1 MMNKITFKTWIL
13 KFECVDWPIG
23 DLASDIKSD
32 RYFPKANDK
41 ETILNHLISKNASNA
56 AIETFN
62 DAWDYYLKS
71 R

>member
-1 MMNKITFKTWIL
+1 MNKNTFKAWIL
-13 KFECVDWPIG
+13 KFECVDLPIV
-23 DLASDIKSD
+23 DLAKDIKSD
-32 RYFPKANDK
+32 SNFPETNDK
-41 ETILNHLISKNASNA
+41 EVILNHLIDKNASSA

>member
-1 MMNKITFKTWIL
+1 MNKITFKTWIL
-13 KFECVDWPIG
+13 KFECVYWPIG

-32 RYFPKANDK
+32 SHFPKANDR